1 MNHQRSHAAQV
12 IPGHQDVWV
21 ELFTRWPEDQL
32 LKNLALGRLGCDAM
46 RIQIVI
52 RKWQGDMPQIPRLR
66 PQNWEGANLVS
77 TFSSTDKSFSQQKR
91 QFQDSPGVKSVMQN
105 DVWCEVGEGDSPTNL
120 RCSDS
125 VSHAGPSPV
134 PVQPSR
140 TRRQQNMMRFSSE
153 HAGCMVSH
161 ATTLVSSFVV
171 WFFLKPWSSL
181 KFNMELSVEPLQPKQ
196 VTCKRIWFF
205 LEIHDFCANSSKSS
219 SLCSESTPI
228 HLGEYLENHSFRLL
242 GRLGN

>member
-1 MNHQRSHAAQV
+1 MVHDICEKLLDLVNHQRSHAAQV

-21 ELFTRWPEDQL
+21 ELFTRWPADQL
-32 LKNLALGRLGCDAM
+32 LKKCGFRALGCDAM

-52 RKWQGDMPQIPRLR
+52 RKCQGDMPYFFRLNR
-66 PQNWEGANLVS
+66 QNWEGANFASTLAKNGWILLTTKTPVS
-77 TFSSTDKSFSQQKR
+77 RFTRGKVSDAKR
-91 QFQDSPGVKSVMQN
+91 LL
-105 DVWCEVGEGDSPTNL
+105 VWCSPTNL

-125 VSHAGPSPV
+125 ASHAGPSPV

-171 WFFLKPWSSL
+171 WKCLKPWSSL

-196 VTCKRIWFF
+196 VTCKRICFF
-205 LEIHDFCANSSKSS
+205 LDIHDFCVNSSKCS
-219 SLCSESTPI
+219 SLCT
-228 HLGEYLENHSFRLL
+228 
-242 GRLGN
+242 